1 MTNRAS
7 APARLAPLAC
17 VLALTAATGC
27 ARWGSAVLE
36 DNHVAFNTSVAEA
49 MDRQMLLNI
58 VRMSQRRPT
67 QWMTVSLINVQ
78 STVGAG
84 TTGGVTIPA
93 DGLVAG
99 ATAGSLNFSY
109 TPNITF
115 LPQQGERLA
124 RELMSP
130 IPVST
135 VERLVSAG
143 WPTELVAL
151 VALEKLGNVQGFDV
165 TSNRG
170 IVVEGGDFGRLLQL
184 IDLLGNRHMLSLSQV
199 PEAVTWNPDPLA
211 AADVTIDRVMS
222 ASQRGGFFFKRDDGL
237 FDYRT
242 IERVPVMTL
251 YDGIEALPEGIEL
264 ARMLNIPAKPGSY
277 RLVASEDLWPG
288 DTLSMRTRSF
298 VATLQLLSM
307 GVDASPDTPPP
318 TPDVDTEDELYARM
332 AQVEAFDDLSPY
344 VPAVFRVRCSE
355 RTPSDPLVSAHDG
368 RYWYWI
374 DRNDYTSKILFAM
387 VRDMY
392 DLQVT
397 GDNQAGPVLTLP
409 VGTGR

>member
-7 APARLAPLAC
+7 AAARLAPLAC
-17 VLALTAATGC
+17 ILALTATTGC

-170 IVVEGGDFGRLLQL
+170 IVVEGGDFGRMLQL

-251 YDGIEALPEGIEL
+251 YDGIEASPEGTEL
-264 ARMLNIPAKPGSY
+264 ASMLNIPAKPGSY

-332 AQVEAFDDLSPY
+332 AQVKAFDDLSPY
-344 VPAVFRVRCSE
+344 VPAVFRVRCGE
-355 RTPSDPLVSAHDG
+355 RKPSDPLVSAHDG

-374 DRNDYTSKILFAM
+374 DRNDHTSRILFAM

>member
-7 APARLAPLAC
+7 AAARLAPLAC
-17 VLALTAATGC
+17 ILALTATTGC

-170 IVVEGGDFGRLLQL
+170 IVVEGGDFGRMLQL

-251 YDGIEALPEGIEL
+251 YDGIEASPEGTEL
-264 ARMLNIPAKPGSY
+264 ASMLNIPAKPGSY

-332 AQVEAFDDLSPY
+332 AQVKAFDDLSPY
-344 VPAVFRVRCSE
+344 VPAVFRVRCGE

-374 DRNDYTSKILFAM
+374 DRNDHTSRILFAM

>member
-1 MTNRAS
+1 
-7 APARLAPLAC
+7 
-17 VLALTAATGC
+17 
-27 ARWGSAVLE
+27 
-36 DNHVAFNTSVAEA
+36 
-49 MDRQMLLNI
+49 
-58 VRMSQRRPT
+58 MSQRRPT

-170 IVVEGGDFGRLLQL
+170 IVVEGGDFGRMLQL

-251 YDGIEALPEGIEL
+251 YDGIEGLPEGIEL

-332 AQVEAFDDLSPY
+332 AQVKAFDDLSPY
-344 VPAVFRVRCSE
+344 VPAVFRVRCGE
-355 RTPSDPLVSAHDG
+355 RKPSDPLVSAHDG

-374 DRNDYTSKILFAM
+374 DRNDHTSRILFAM

-397 GDNQAGPVLTLP
+397 SDNQAGPVLTLP

>member
-1 MTNRAS
+1 
-7 APARLAPLAC
+7 
-17 VLALTAATGC
+17 
-27 ARWGSAVLE
+27 VLE

-170 IVVEGGDFGRLLQL
+170 IVVEGGDFGRMLQL

-251 YDGIEALPEGIEL
+251 YDGIEASPEGTEL
-264 ARMLNIPAKPGSY
+264 ASMLNIPAKPGSY

-332 AQVEAFDDLSPY
+332 AQVKAFDDLSPY
-344 VPAVFRVRCSE
+344 VPAVFRVRCGE
-355 RTPSDPLVSAHDG
+355 RKPSDPLVSAHDG

-374 DRNDYTSKILFAM
+374 DRNDHTSRILFAM

>member
-1 MTNRAS
+1 MPNLPSMPRPLGRCIA
-7 APARLAPLAC
+7 ALMVIVPVALA
-17 VLALTAATGC
+17 GC
-27 ARWGSAVLE
+27 SRWGASVLE

-170 IVVEGGDFGRLLQL
+170 IVVEGGDFGR
-184 IDLLGNRHMLSLSQV
+184 RPFS
-199 PEAVTWNPDPLA
+199 
-211 AADVTIDRVMS
+211 
-222 ASQRGGFFFKRDDGL
+222 
-237 FDYRT
+237 
-242 IERVPVMTL
+242 
-251 YDGIEALPEGIEL
+251 
-264 ARMLNIPAKPGSY
+264 
-277 RLVASEDLWPG
+277 
-288 DTLSMRTRSF
+288 
-298 VATLQLLSM
+298 
-307 GVDASPDTPPP
+307 
-318 TPDVDTEDELYARM
+318 
-332 AQVEAFDDLSPY
+332 
-344 VPAVFRVRCSE
+344 
-355 RTPSDPLVSAHDG
+355 
-368 RYWYWI
+368 
-374 DRNDYTSKILFAM
+374 
-387 VRDMY
+387 
-392 DLQVT
+392 
-397 GDNQAGPVLTLP
+397 LP
-409 VGTGR
+409 VT

>member
-1 MTNRAS
+1 MMNRAC
-7 APARLAPLAC
+7 AAARLAPLAC
-17 VLALTAATGC
+17 ILVLTATTGC

-99 ATAGSLNFSY
+99 ATASSLNFSY

-170 IVVEGGDFGRLLQL
+170 IVVEGGDFGRMLQL

-251 YDGIEALPEGIEL
+251 YDGIEASPEGTEL
-264 ARMLNIPAKPGSY
+264 ASMLNIPAKPGSY

-332 AQVEAFDDLSPY
+332 AQVKAFDDLSPY
-344 VPAVFRVRCSE
+344 VPAVFRVRCGE

-374 DRNDYTSKILFAM
+374 DRNDHTSRILFAM

>member
-1 MTNRAS
+1 MLHRAT

-17 VLALTAATGC
+17 ILALTAATGC

-36 DNHVAFNTSVAEA
+36 DNHVAFNASVAEA

-84 TTGGVTIPA
+84 ATGGVNIPA
-93 DGLVAG
+93 NGLVDGAAAG
-99 ATAGSLNFSY
+99 NLDFSY

-143 WPTELVAL
+143 WPAELVAL
-151 VALEKLGNVQGFDV
+151 VALEKVGNVQGFDV

-170 IVVEGGDFGRLLQL
+170 IVVEGGDFGRMLQL
-184 IDLLGNRHMLSLSQV
+184 IDLLGNGHLMSLSQV
-199 PEAVTWNPDPLA
+199 PEAVTWNPQPIPA
-211 AADVTIDRVMS
+211 TDVTIDRVMS
-222 ASQRGGFFFKRDDGL
+222 ASERGGFFFKRDDGL

-242 IERVPVMTL
+242 VERVPVMTF
-251 YDGIEALPEGIEL
+251 YDGIEAVPEGIEL
-264 ARMLNIPAKPGSY
+264 ARMLGVPAKPGSY
-277 RLVASEDLWPG
+277 RLVASEDVWPG
-288 DTLSMRTRSF
+288 DTLPMRTRSF

-307 GVDASPDTPPP
+307 GVDAGPDAPPP
-318 TPDVDTEDELYARM
+318 EPDVDTEEELYARM
-332 AQVEAFDDLSPY
+332 AQVKASDDLSPF
-344 VPAVFRVRCSE
+344 VPAVFRIRCGA
-355 RTPSDPLVSAHDG
+355 RKPSDPLICAHDG

>member
-1 MTNRAS
+1 
-7 APARLAPLAC
+7 
-17 VLALTAATGC
+17 
-27 ARWGSAVLE
+27 VLE
-36 DNHVAFNTSVAEA
+36 DNHVAFNASVAEA

-170 IVVEGGDFGRLLQL
+170 IVVEGGDFGRMLQL

-332 AQVEAFDDLSPY
+332 AQVKAFDDLSPY
-344 VPAVFRVRCSE
+344 VPAVFRVRCGE